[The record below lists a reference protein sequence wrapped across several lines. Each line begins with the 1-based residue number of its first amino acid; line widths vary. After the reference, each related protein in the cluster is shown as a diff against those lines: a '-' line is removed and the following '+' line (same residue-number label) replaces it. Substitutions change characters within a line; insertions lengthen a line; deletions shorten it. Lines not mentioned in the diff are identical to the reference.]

1 MVITALAAAPALVV
15 IALEDV
21 RKHRIRNRHLVVLGA
36 VTAMGLGVLAANDG
50 REVLVRA
57 AIGSV
62 LAALPLVLAAIA
74 QPPRMGS
81 GDIKLAL
88 IVGALLGGVD
98 PLLSVA
104 AVGAALV
111 VTLAVLAIRRGV
123 HGPLAP
129 GLVACTLVTLAA
141 GVTFT

>member
-1 MVITALAAAPALVV
+1 
-15 IALEDV
+15 
-21 RKHRIRNRHLVVLGA
+21 
-36 VTAMGLGVLAANDG
+36 MGG
-50 REVLVRA
+50 
-57 AIGSV
+57 
-62 LAALPLVLAAIA
+62 
-74 QPPRMGS
+74 

-88 IVGALLGGVD
+88 VVGAPLGGVD

-111 VTLAVLAIRRGV
+111 VTLVVLSIRRGA
-123 HGPLAP
+123 HGPFAP

>member
-1 MVITALAAAPALVV
+1 MVITALAAAPVLVL

-21 RKHRIRNRHLVVLGA
+21 RNHRIRNWHLVVLGA
-36 VTAMGLGVLAANDG
+36 ITAMGLGVLAANDG
-50 REVLVRA
+50 RAVLVRA
-57 AIGSV
+57 AIGAV
-62 LAALPLVLAAIA
+62 LAALPLVLAALA
-74 QPPRMGS
+74 RPSRMGA

-88 IVGALLGGVD
+88 VLGALLGGVD

-111 VTLAVLAIRRGV
+111 VTLVVLGIRRGA

-129 GLVACTLVTLAA
+129 GLVACTLVMLAA
-141 GVTFT
+141 GVTLT